1 MVEIKFPTGVRRTGA
16 LLACCLLAPVLVNP
30 VAARE
35 AKPLA
40 VAADLRLENEVADLR
55 KVAQGQL
62 PETLPLPALFEIDL
76 TDPAAI
82 AQRVAALQVRL
93 GTSLAVDAN
102 EGLVERDRLRLAFL
116 SLPAP
121 QRNTLIEQDRLRRA
135 AQALEEEHNAAS
147 AAQASSE
154 KARDV
159 ALITARNAADTAQ
172 RELATEEARLLSH
185 RIELS
190 ALLKTWAS
198 RNQTQLE
205 RQQTLLTRYADVDSS
220 RALPSELADRR
231 YREIRNDLADLRE
244 EADDALTALDAPS
257 EVSTPAQPLALDE
270 PAYAAFPDKRAA
282 LLVLRQELAVQVNDL
297 RKQEIHERYAD
308 AEKVMEGL
316 KLLQTR
322 RVALLPMLS
331 ESVRG
336 QVTGLNR
343 EGWARIQSEL
353 RHVQLMAR
361 WYPAQRLH
369 QLDGLPSVLHDL
381 FAVGRVGLTALSVVL
396 LIVGYVV
403 ALRRHAEG
411 LQYLRSRVIAS
422 IRDRALAARISRGF
436 QTVSS
441 LAPELLQLIAVYVLF
456 DRILADAPPIPEVV
470 TLRSLAYAWAF
481 YALILAGL
489 HRVVLG
495 AVQRYRRVESALND
509 KIHRSL
515 RLVTRFG
522 LGITVYLIVAQTLL
536 GRGALYEIAV
546 DLAWAGALIIAYRLI
561 RAWRAEVT
569 GSYLNLFPHGALA
582 ALVRSTA
589 DRPHGLL
596 IAVAAFG
603 AVAARGLWSWLRD
616 TALGFEQTRK
626 ALAYLLR
633 RRLERQAEGQAG
645 DAPDPSLLPQEL
657 QDALT
662 EDPVP
667 QTLAITRFPD
677 QPEVLK
683 AVHALHEGGTGT
695 LTALVGERGAG
706 KTTWMQSLSAQ
717 IEPIMPVL
725 LHTLEQ
731 RQIDPDALL
740 RALST
745 ALGMPCRNETELIQK
760 LIAGPVRTVM
770 LDLGQNMILRTV
782 GGLAGYEALIRVA
795 RATTSRV
802 AWILA
807 FSRWP
812 FEYVQR
818 THPEQDVYDRVIRL
832 EGWPESAISQ
842 LIESRMSA
850 AGYTADYGDLL
861 LETTLSSSTSLDAE
875 VQRPSDR
882 YHRIIWDY
890 ADGNPRVALH
900 FWRYSL
906 VPAGDK
912 RVKVRLFASPPLSA
926 LETTA
931 LRTRFLLATLVQHEN
946 ITAAEAAQ
954 ALRWPLSECAA
965 TLEGLRTRGYLLE
978 ADGRYRV
985 TCHWNRVVVRFLQ
998 RKKLLLI

>member
-1 MVEIKFPTGVRRTGA
+1 MLEIKFPTVVRRVGA
-16 LLACCLLAPVLVNP
+16 LLACCLLAAVLVSP
-30 VAARE
+30 LAARE
-35 AKPLA
+35 VKPIA
-40 VAADLRLENEVADLR
+40 VAADLRLDNEVADLR

-62 PETLPLPALFEIDL
+62 PDHLPLPALFEIDL
-76 TDPAAI
+76 ADPTAI
-82 AQRVAALQVRL
+82 AQRVTTLKARL
-93 GTSLAVDAN
+93 GSSGTVGADDVR
-102 EGLVERDRLRLAFL
+102 VERDRLRLAFL

-135 AQALEEEHNAAS
+135 AQALEEAHNAAS
-147 AAQASSE
+147 AAQASNE

-159 ALITARNAADTAQ
+159 ALVTARDAADTAQ

-198 RNQTQLE
+198 RNQAQLE
-205 RQQTLLTRYADVDSS
+205 RQQTLLTRYAGVDSG
-220 RALPSELADRR
+220 RALPAEAADRR
-231 YREIRNDLADLRE
+231 YREIRDDLARLRE
-244 EADDALTALDAPS
+244 EADDALTALNAPS
-257 EVSTPAQPLALDE
+257 EVSAPAQPLALDE

-282 LLVLRQELAVQVNDL
+282 LLILRQELATQEADL
-297 RKQEIHERYAD
+297 RRQEINERYNA

-322 RVALLPMLS
+322 RVTLLPMLS
-331 ESVRG
+331 DAVRA
-336 QVTGLNR
+336 QVTGLSR

-353 RHVQLMAR
+353 RHLELMAR

-369 QLDGLPSVLHDL
+369 QLDTLPAVLHDL
-381 FAVGRVGLTALSVVL
+381 FAVGQVGLTALSVML
-396 LIVGYVV
+396 LIAGYVI
-403 ALRRHAEG
+403 ALRRHAEW
-411 LQYLRSRVIAS
+411 LQYLRGRVIAS
-422 IRDRALAARISRGF
+422 IRDRALAARINRQF
-436 QTVSS
+436 QSVLS
-441 LAPELLQLIAVYVLF
+441 LSPELLQLTAVYVLF
-456 DRILADAPPIPEVV
+456 DRILVATAQAPEVV

-481 YALILAGL
+481 YALALAGL
-489 HRVVLG
+489 YRVVLR
-495 AVQRYRRVESALND
+495 AVQRYQRVETALND

-515 RLVTRFG
+515 QLVARFG
-522 LGITVYLIVAQTLL
+522 LGITIYLILAQTLL
-536 GRGALYEIAV
+536 DRGALYGIAV
-546 DLAWAGALIIAYRLI
+546 DLAWVGALVIAYRLI

-569 GSYLNLFPHGALA
+569 GSYLRLFPHGNLA

-589 DRPHGLL
+589 ERPHGLL

-616 TALGFEQTRK
+616 TVLGFEQTRK

-633 RRLERQAEGQAG
+633 RRLERQAEEQAG
-645 DAPDPSLLPQEL
+645 DAPDPARLSQEL

-667 QTLAITRFPD
+667 QALAIQRFPEQSD
-677 QPEVLK
+677 VLK
-683 AVHALHEGGTGT
+683 GIQQLHEGGTGA

-706 KTTWMQSLSAQ
+706 KTTWLQSLSDQ

-731 RQIDPDALL
+731 RQIEPDALL

-745 ALGMPCRNETELIQK
+745 ALGMTSRNETELTQK
-760 LIAGPVRTVM
+760 LIEGPARTVL
-770 LDLGQNMILRTV
+770 LDLGQNLILRRV

-802 AWILA
+802 AWVLA

-818 THPEQDVYDRVIRL
+818 THPGQDVYDRVIRL
-832 EGWPESAISQ
+832 EGWPETDISQ
-842 LIESRMSA
+842 LIESRMKA
-850 AGYTADYGDLL
+850 VGYTADYGDLL
-861 LETTLSSSTSLDAE
+861 LETTLSSTASLDSD

-906 VPAGDK
+906 IPAGDK

-965 TLEGLRTRGYLLE
+965 TLEGLRTRGYLLVE
-978 ADGRYRV
+978 DGRYRV
-985 TCHWNRVVVRFLQ
+985 TCHWNRAVVRFLQ